1 MPSCK
6 SNEEKVNRLLAALS
20 TTEYQRLL
28 PDFKEVWLENNQIIY
43 QPNEEITEVYFP
55 LDALIS
61 IVSTLKNGSTTE
73 IAVVGNQGMV
83 GLPVLWGGNTS
94 IVNTVVQITG
104 NAIKLSASKL
114 KSECSRK
121 GQLENLLQLY
131 TQALFAQMAQN
142 AACNSHHKI
151 EKRLARWLLT
161 VRDCIPQ
168 NELPLTQ
175 EFMASMLGV
184 RRSGVTQAAG
194 ILQQAQ
200 IIKYVRGKITIL
212 NREALEENSC
222 ECYQVVKQE
231 YKRLFANFGD

>member
-1 MPSCK
+1 MPFYK
-6 SNEEKVNRLLAALS
+6 DNGEQANRLLAALS
-20 TTEYQRLL
+20 PTEYQRLL
-28 PDFKEVWLENNQIIY
+28 PDLKEVWLENNKVIY

-61 IVSTLKNGSTTE
+61 TVSTLKDGLTTE

-94 IVNTVVQITG
+94 IVNTVVQVAG

-114 KSECSRK
+114 KSEYSQK
-121 GQLENLLQLY
+121 EKLEKLLQIY
-131 TQALFAQMAQN
+131 TQALFAQIAQN
-142 AACNSHHKI
+142 AACNVHHKI
-151 EKRLARWLLT
+151 EQRLARWLLT
-161 VRDCIPQ
+161 VADCIPQ
-168 NELPLTQ
+168 HELPLTQ

-194 ILQQAQ
+194 MLQQAQ
-200 IIKYVRGKITIL
+200 IIHYVRGKITIL
-212 NREALEENSC
+212 DREVLEENSC

-231 YKRLFANFGD
+231 YKRLFDNL

>member
-1 MPSCK
+1 MVSDK
-6 SNEEKVNRLLAALS
+6 NNGEKVNRLLAALS
-20 TTEYQRLL
+20 PIEYQRLL
-28 PDFKEVWLENNQIIY
+28 PDFKEVWLENNQVIY

-61 IVSTLKNGSTTE
+61 IVSTLKDGSTTE

-83 GLPVLWGGNTS
+83 GLPILWGGSTS
-94 IVNTVVQITG
+94 IVNTVVQVAG

-114 KSECSRK
+114 KSECSKK
-121 GQLENLLQLY
+121 GKLENLLQLY
-131 TQALFAQMAQN
+131 TQALFAQIAQN
-142 AACNSHHKI
+142 AACNVHHTI
-151 EKRLARWLLT
+151 EQRLARWLLT
-161 VRDCIPQ
+161 VQDCIPQ

-194 ILQQAQ
+194 MLQQAK
-200 IIKYVRGKITIL
+200 IIHYVRGKITIL
-212 NREALEENSC
+212 DREALEEVSC

-231 YKRLFANFGD
+231 YKRLFDNLS